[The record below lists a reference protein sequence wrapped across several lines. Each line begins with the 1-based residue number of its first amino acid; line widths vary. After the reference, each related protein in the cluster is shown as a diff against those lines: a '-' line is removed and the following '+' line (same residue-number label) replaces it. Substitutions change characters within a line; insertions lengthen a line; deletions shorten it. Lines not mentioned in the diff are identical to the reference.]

1 MKIFLP
7 LPFLVRFYLL
17 TTGGREGKMTPEAR
31 PCSTLRATK
40 IPSPCSAARGIRRL
54 KTEARQIET
63 PNTTFEPYVSDSAP
77 PVSGQQACPN
87 FGGSKNA
94 EI

>member
-1 MKIFLP
+1 
-7 LPFLVRFYLL
+7 
-17 TTGGREGKMTPEAR
+17 MTPEAR

-77 PVSGQQACPN
+77 PVSGQQACPK
-87 FGGSKNA
+87 FGGGPEMPKSRWEFGPKGEWKPILSA
-94 EI
+94 KH

>member
-1 MKIFLP
+1 
-7 LPFLVRFYLL
+7 
-17 TTGGREGKMTPEAR
+17 MTPEAR

-77 PVSGQQACPN
+77 PVSGQQACPK
-87 FGGSKNA
+87 FGGVQKCRNLDRSLGRKMSGNRF
-94 EI
+94 